1 MPTRLLIVENERLFR
16 DMLRMTLSAR
26 EEFDVVGDVGDG
38 QSAILL
44 AQDLEF
50 DVALMDI
57 DLGHGPNGIE
67 AGIEIKES
75 RPEVGIVLLSM
86 LKEKEALASLPRHV
100 SNGWSYLLKQ
110 SVANVEAL
118 SRAIDGAAAGL
129 MMVDPEL
136 TRMLVP
142 RVGGALAGLTP
153 RQTSVIELMAQG
165 YNNSAIAAQLSVSE
179 KSVENYVNAVYQQL
193 QVRADDAMHPR
204 VQAVLAF
211 LRESDGRDPGA
222 A

>member
-1 MPTRLLIVENERLFR
+1 MPTRLLIVENENLFR
-16 DMLRMTLSAR
+16 DMLTMTLGAR
-26 EEFDVVGDVGDG
+26 DEFDVVGDVGDG
-38 QSAILL
+38 QSAVLL

-57 DLGHGPNGIE
+57 DLGTGPNGIE
-67 AGIEIKES
+67 TGIAIKEFH
-75 RPEVGIVLLSM
+75 PEVGVVLLSM
-86 LKEKEALASLPRHV
+86 LREKEALASLPPHA

-110 SVANVEAL
+110 SVASVESL

-136 TRMLVP
+136 TKTLTP
-142 RVGGALAGLTP
+142 RVGGPLAGLTP
-153 RQTSVIELMAQG
+153 RQTDVVQLMAQG
-165 YNNSAIAAQLSVSE
+165 YNNGAIAEHLSVSE

-193 QVRADDAMHPR
+193 QVRTDDARHPR

-211 LRESDGRDPGA
+211 LRESVGIV
-222 A
+222 

>member
-1 MPTRLLIVENERLFR
+1 MPTRLLIVENENLFR
-16 DMLRMTLSAR
+16 DMLRMTLGAR

-44 AQDLEF
+44 AQDMEF

-57 DLGHGPNGIE
+57 DLGAGPNGIE
-67 AGIEIKES
+67 TGIAIKEFH
-75 RPEVGIVLLSM
+75 PEVGIVLLSM
-86 LKEKEALASLPRHV
+86 LREKEALASLPPHV

-110 SVANVEAL
+110 SVASVESL

-136 TRMLVP
+136 TKTLAP

-153 RQTSVIELMAQG
+153 RQTDVVQLMAQG
-165 YNNSAIAAQLSVSE
+165 YNNGAIAEHLSVSE

-193 QVRADDAMHPR
+193 AVREDDAMHPR

-211 LRESDGRDPGA
+211 LRGSVGIA
-222 A
+222 